1 LAADNPQI
9 TQIYANSEV
18 NKDPQT
24 YALIGAAMEV
34 HKHLGHGF
42 LEAVYQE
49 ALTFEL
55 AARGIPYNREVTLPV
70 KYKNHFLQCSYR
82 ADFVCFETIILE
94 LKAISQLTGADE
106 AQTINALKAT
116 GLERALLINFG
127 APSLDYE
134 RLVFNLRESAQFADK
149 IKDLNLTGVQLG

>member
-1 LAADNPQI
+1 
-9 TQIYANSEV
+9 V

-49 ALTFEL
+49 ALALEL
-55 AARGIPYNREVTLPV
+55 AARGISFHRAVTIPV
-70 KYKNHFLQCSYR
+70 KYKNYSLRCGYR
-82 ADFVCFETIILE
+82 ADFVCFETIVLE

-116 GLERALLINFG
+116 GLQRALLINFG
-127 APSLDYE
+127 APSLDYK
-134 RLVFNLRESAQFADK
+134 RLVFNLRESAQSADE
-149 IKDLNLTGVQLG
+149 IKDLKLTGVQLG